1 MKDNGDQSK
10 FEQENHR
17 INKSYLLR
25 IGGRNE
31 GSEHSGQ
38 RNRMYRGVCQLSE
51 STTPSQNKRRAH
63 ELEQGK

>member
-17 INKSYLLR
+17 INKSYLLKT
-25 IGGRNE
+25 GGRNE